1 MVPVKVVEELAR
13 LKALYDGFGYRESLL
28 LDSGVVAFED
38 GVY

>member
-1 MVPVKVVEELAR
+1 LTAAFNGKT
-13 LKALYDGFGYRESLL
+13 LL